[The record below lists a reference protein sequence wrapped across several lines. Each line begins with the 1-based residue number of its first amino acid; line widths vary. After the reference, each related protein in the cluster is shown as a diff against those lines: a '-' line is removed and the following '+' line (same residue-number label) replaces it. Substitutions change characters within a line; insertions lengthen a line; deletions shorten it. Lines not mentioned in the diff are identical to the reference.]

1 MSPTHYALHLNNV
14 LRRQIKRSNREL
26 SFVRDSKDCRNFSRA
41 RVRYKETHKFGISN
55 SYGSYKRK
63 FWQFIDGIRY
73 SDMRLR
79 SKQARPT
86 DLNDTVRHAVE
97 LQVFQSADKK
107 MQERQ
112 DL

>member
-1 MSPTHYALHLNNV
+1 MAYPTATVDL
-14 LRRQIKRSNREL
+14 
-26 SFVRDSKDCRNFSRA
+26 
-41 RVRYKETHKFGISN
+41 KEILAK
-55 SYGSYKRK
+55 K
-63 FWQFIDGIRY
+63 QLIDGIRY